1 MPALGPS
8 LGFFSQEDGG
18 FCPWPFISPL
28 LCGNSSHKPQL
39 VFLPVV
45 PSPCSG
51 QVGQD
56 RSGEGLRAPTPDPRR
71 YLTPQEIVEALGG
84 LTFRPCSCAGPSL
97 TYFPMW
103 KLIPLLE
110 GNPVRIHLSCTGFLF
125 LPLQNRGKEGKLAEC
140 DTFLYNLAPAGHSL
154 EVPSLF

>member
-8 LGFFSQEDGG
+8 LGLLYSRGLWLLSLAFYFSSSLWKLLPQAPACLPPCGPFSMLRTG
-18 FCPWPFISPL
+18 WPGP
-28 LCGNSSHKPQL
+28 K
-39 VFLPVV
+39 
-45 PSPCSG
+45 
-51 QVGQD
+51 
-56 RSGEGLRAPTPDPRR
+56 RRRAESTDPRR